1 MFIFFVCFQE
11 SFCFTFKVVSVFKV
25 PHHEIRFHVSCVQAL
40 LNSSRASVMSVI
52 YFNGSGA
59 AQLYCRKTR
68 HNSDI
73 HHGTL
78 VFLNFE
84 INTVINMQCWH
95 QWQYWRNLRHSL
107 IILSSATRHF
117 VQSVLAINDCW
128 LSMSTLRQNNGNIIT
143 EHFVKGEGGYKQYR
157 WQGRIISC

>member
-1 MFIFFVCFQE
+1 MQLKVLLERVVMFIFFVCFQE
-11 SFCFTFKVVSVFKV
+11 SFCFTFKVVSVFKI

-40 LNSSRASVMSVI
+40 LNSSWANVMSVI

-78 VFLNFE
+78 VASVPQFWDQYCDEYIAFWEGRQFPPPRGYELFYQDTIKYNGRFNKLPPLTVVMLVLNDKW
-84 INTVINMQCWH
+84 I
-95 QWQYWRNLRHSL
+95 
-107 IILSSATRHF
+107 
-117 VQSVLAINDCW
+117 
-128 LSMSTLRQNNGNIIT
+128 
-143 EHFVKGEGGYKQYR
+143 
-157 WQGRIISC
+157 

>member
-11 SFCFTFKVVSVFKV
+11 SFCFTFKVVSVFKI

-107 IILSSATRHF
+107 IILSSATRHL
-117 VQSVLAINDCW
+117 VQSILAKMIVDCQCQ
-128 LSMSTLRQNNGNIIT
+128 LSAKTMAILSRNILWR
-143 EHFVKGEGGYKQYR
+143 VKGDINNTGDRGGN
-157 WQGRIISC
+157 